1 MNDLTIKRIQE
12 IVEEWVSNPNFSV
25 KYFPPFEMVAQL
37 TEEVGEVSRE
47 IAHLHGH
54 KKKKEG
60 EKTDGLECELGDVL
74 FAIICLA
81 NSEGI
86 NLEESFRRTM
96 EKKMGRDA
104 ERFLKK

>member
-86 NLEESFRRTM
+86 NLEESFKRTM

>member
-12 IVEEWVSNPNFSV
+12 IVEEWVSNPDFSV

-81 NSEGI
+81 NSQGI
-86 NLEESFRRTM
+86 NLEESFKRTM